1 MIMCIQYLKK
11 EKNIIY
17 LNVIQIYWFQIT
29 DMMFTLNIFIE
40 NISWIA
46 ANVIK
51 KYYQKEKKYEN
62 IYDKTRKSRLS
73 LWR

>member
-51 KYYQKEKKYEN
+51 KILSKGEK
-62 IYDKTRKSRLS
+62 I
-73 LWR
+73 